1 MTKAVNA
8 CGSLADLK
16 TVWGAMSEADR
27 KVMQE
32 TFTKRKEQVCRN
44 HGANVVTDHR
54 AMCGLTRLNG
64 SIPYLETKEL
74 EEVITRCIE
83 IQKEAFH
90 LQEWAMSALDMEYA
104 KALDARRHRLQ
115 RLTDLEP

>member
-1 MTKAVNA
+1 
-8 CGSLADLK
+8 
-16 TVWGAMSEADR
+16 MS
-27 KVMQE
+27 
-32 TFTKRKEQVCRN
+32 N
-44 HGANVVTDHR
+44 HGANVVRITALCADLR
-54 AMCGLTRLNG
+54 DLTAA
-64 SIPYLETKEL
+64 SILETKEL

-90 LQEWAMSALDMEYA
+90 LQEWAMTSLDMEYA